1 MSFGFWVVV
10 AAGGVGGYLAF
21 RRLREMETEI
31 RGEIAGR
38 QKKTKSSGET
48 ARGTAPPQG
57 TRPEPVAVTL
67 DSQVLSLIRSR
78 PGRLQTDIYR
88 ELSQVDRKVLQE
100 LMLRL
105 DRAGLI
111 RRVKEGSTYKLFPA

>member
-57 TRPEPVAVTL
+57 TRPELTL

>member
-38 QKKTKSSGET
+38 QEKPKKDEVSAREPALPSG
-48 ARGTAPPQG
+48 GG
-57 TRPEPVAVTL
+57 SEPVAVTL
-67 DSQVLSLIRSR
+67 DNQVLSLIRTR

-88 ELSQVDRKVLQE
+88 EMSQVDRKTLQE
-100 LMLRL
+100 LLLRL
-105 DRAGLI
+105 DRGGLV

>member
-21 RRLREMETEI
+21 RRLRAMEGEI

-38 QKKTKSSGET
+38 RAS
-48 ARGTAPPQG
+48 A
-57 TRPEPVAVTL
+57 TRSYEPEREAAAEGMRAQTVAVTL
-67 DSQVLSLIRSR
+67 ESQVLSLIRTR
-78 PGRLQTDIYR
+78 PGLLQTDLYR

-100 LMLRL
+100 LLLQL
-105 DRAGLI
+105 DRGGRI
-111 RRVKEGSTYKLFPA
+111 RRGKEKSTYKLFPA